1 MSTHQLPV
9 RLPEDVYVA
18 LKAQATY
25 LERSMNDITVE
36 ALRAHLAD
44 ETRRAEIDLA
54 ADRVRRKY
62 RKALDRLAE

>member
-9 RLPEDVYVA
+9 RLPEDVYIA

>member
-1 MSTHQLPV
+1 MSSHQLPI
-9 RLPEDVYVA
+9 RLPEDVYIA

-25 LERSMNDITVE
+25 LERSMNEITVE
-36 ALRAHLAD
+36 ALRSHLAD
-44 ETRRAEIDLA
+44 EARRSEIDRA

>member
-36 ALRAHLAD
+36 ALRTHLAD
-44 ETRRAEIDLA
+44 ETRRAEIDMA

>member
-36 ALRAHLAD
+36 ALRSHLAD

>member
-36 ALRAHLAD
+36 ALRSHLAD
-44 ETRRAEIDLA
+44 ETRRAEIDSA
-54 ADRVRRKY
+54 ADRIRQKY
-62 RKALDRLAE
+62 RKALDRLAA

>member
-36 ALRAHLAD
+36 ALRTHLAN
-44 ETRRAEIDLA
+44 ETRQAEIEVA
-54 ADRVRRKY
+54 ANRVRRKY

>member
-1 MSTHQLPV
+1 
-9 RLPEDVYVA
+9 
-18 LKAQATY
+18 
-25 LERSMNDITVE
+25 MNDITVE
-36 ALRAHLAD
+36 ALRTHLAD